1 MPEDGVDVVEPHNGD
16 AYKPRPASEE
26 PPQISGEAQSRARH
40 GRESAARAAAV
51 TGISRESVRQ
61 AKVIRQLAQQTET
74 PEFAELAAGLL
85 DDVQAGTRSLNS
97 AYRKLIPDGQRRL
110 LLTLPDW
117 LDDRLR
123 QAASDSGVS
132 RQRLIVDLLT
142 NGLPP

>member
-1 MPEDGVDVVEPHNGD
+1 MIEDTKPDTR
-16 AYKPRPASEE
+16 PRPGSEE
-26 PPQISGEAQSRARH
+26 PPTQISGEAPSRARH
-40 GRESAARAAAV
+40 ARESAARAAAF
-51 TGISRESVRQ
+51 TGGISRESVRQ
-61 AKVIRQLAQQTET
+61 AKVIRQLAQQTEA

-123 QAASDSGVS
+123 QSASDSGVS
-132 RQRLIVDLLT
+132 RQG
-142 NGLPP
+142 NA